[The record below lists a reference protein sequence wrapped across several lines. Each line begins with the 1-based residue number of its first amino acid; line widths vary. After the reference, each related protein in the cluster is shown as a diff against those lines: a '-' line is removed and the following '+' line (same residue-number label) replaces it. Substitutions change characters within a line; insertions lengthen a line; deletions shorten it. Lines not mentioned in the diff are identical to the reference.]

1 MCVTTLVFS
10 VIKIHSAVLEMK
22 LTVEL
27 IDTAS
32 SLYLIVYIYTLYENI
47 PLTNNV

>member
-1 MCVTTLVFS
+1 VCVTTPVFS
-10 VIKIHSAVLEMK
+10 VIKMYSVVLEMK

-32 SLYLIVYIYTLYENI
+32 SLYLIVYIYTVYENI
-47 PLTNNV
+47 P